1 LQSIFVNLKNNEIV
15 VIIFKKKRVSRMI
28 TNTELEYKGDL
39 YPSEIVSF
47 KQEGDSVYFHTDNS
61 VILKLTVLRDS
72 MIRFRYTTK
81 GYFSNDFSY
90 AIDKSHSHGYNFL
103 EVTEDNHHYQI
114 KTSKVQCRIQKI
126 DMRVSIYDLNENVL
140 LEDELG
146 FHWEESYEY
155 GGNIVKMS
163 KASKD
168 GECFYGLGDK
178 ATQLNLKGK
187 RVENFATD
195 QYAFSKDQEPLYK
208 VVPFYIGLQK
218 KESYGI
224 FFDNTFRTY
233 FDFCHERRNVTS
245 FWAEGGEMNYYF
257 IYGPLMQDVV
267 TTYTDLTGKPELPP
281 LWALGYHQCK
291 WSYYPESNV
300 KEVAAKFRELQIPC
314 DAIYLDIDYM
324 DGFRCF
330 IWNKNYFPDPKR
342 MVAELAE
349 DGFKTI
355 VIIDPGIKIDKE
367 YSIYKEALEKD
378 YFCKRADGPF
388 MKGKVWPG
396 ECNFPDYTNPEVREW
411 WAGLFKE
418 LISDIG
424 VKGVWNDMNEPA
436 VMEVPNK
443 TFPMDVRHNYDGN
456 PCSHRKAHNIYGTQM
471 ARATYH
477 GVKRFAYP
485 KRPFVITRS
494 AYAGAQRYTSS
505 WTGDNVASWEH
516 LWIANI
522 QVQRMCI
529 SGMGFTG
536 SDIGGFAEQPSGE
549 LYARWIQ
556 LGVFHPFCRT
566 HSSGDHGD
574 QEPWAFDEEVIDITR
589 KFVNLRY
596 QLLPY
601 LYTMFWQYIE
611 EGIPMLKP
619 LVYYDQDDTQTHYRN
634 DEFIFGNQILV
645 CPILEPNSLGRRMYI
660 PNGQWYNY
668 WTNEFISG
676 GKEIWVDTKFDQI
689 PIFVKAG
696 AIIPKYPVQQYVGE
710 KEITEL
716 TLDLYF
722 NEGKEKSEIY
732 EDAQDGYDYKKG
744 RYSLLSLQTIG
755 KEKELIVQLHKEG
768 KYITS
773 YSTFKINLFGLPF
786 SVKEI
791 EIDNVKIDFDR
802 KSLDKENYLII
813 DKEFTELHIIG
824 N

>member
-1 LQSIFVNLKNNEIV
+1 
-15 VIIFKKKRVSRMI
+15 
-28 TNTELEYKGDL
+28 
-39 YPSEIVSF
+39 
-47 KQEGDSVYFHTDNS
+47 
-61 VILKLTVLRDS
+61 
-72 MIRFRYTTK
+72 
-81 GYFSNDFSY
+81 
-90 AIDKSHSHGYNFL
+90 
-103 EVTEDNHHYQI
+103 
-114 KTSKVQCRIQKI
+114 
-126 DMRVSIYDLNENVL
+126 MRVSIFDLQGNVL

-178 ATQLNLKGK
+178 ATQMNLKGK
-187 RVENFATD
+187 RLENFATD
-195 QYAFSKDQEPLYK
+195 QYAFQKDQEPLYK
-208 VVPFYIGLQK
+208 VVPFYIGLQNK
-218 KESYGI
+218 QAYGI
-224 FFDNTFRTY
+224 FFDNTFRTF

-245 FWAEGGEMNYYF
+245 FWSEGGEMNYYF
-257 IYGPLMQDVV
+257 IYGPKMEDVV
-267 TTYTDLTGKPELPP
+267 TSYTDLTGKPELPP

-300 KEVAAKFRELQIPC
+300 KEITAKFRELKIPC

-324 DGFRCF
+324 EGFRCF
-330 IWNKNYFPDPKR
+330 TWNKEYFPDPKR

-349 DGFKTI
+349 DGFKTV

-367 YSIYKEALEKD
+367 YSVYKEALEKD
-378 YFCKRADGPF
+378 YFCKRADGPY

-443 TFPMDVRHNYDGN
+443 TFPMDVRHDYDGN

-485 KRPFVITRS
+485 KRPFIITRS
-494 AYAGAQRYTSS
+494 AYAGAQRYSSS
-505 WTGDNVASWEH
+505 WTGDNVATWEH

-522 QVQRMCI
+522 QVQRMSI

-549 LYARWIQ
+549 LYMRWIQ

-619 LVYYDQDDTQTHYRN
+619 LVYYDQSDIQTHYRN

-645 CPILEPNSLGRRMYI
+645 CPILEPNAIGRRMYV
-660 PNGQWYNY
+660 PRGQWYNY
-668 WTNEFISG
+668 WNNDFVIG
-676 GKEIWVDTKFDQI
+676 GKEIWVDTKFDEI
-689 PIFVKAG
+689 PVFIKAG

-710 KEITEL
+710 LEFDEL
-716 TLDLYF
+716 TLDLYYKK
-722 NEGKEKSEIY
+722 GKEKSVVY

-744 RYSLLSLQTIG
+744 RYSFLTFQVTG
-755 KEKELIVQLHKEG
+755 KEKELNVQLHKEG
-768 KYITS
+768 KYDTN
-773 YSTFKINLFGLPF
+773 YTKYKINLIGFPF
-786 SVKEI
+786 KVKSI
-791 EIDNVKIDFDR
+791 EIDNEEVSFDSA
-802 KSLDKENYLII
+802 KLEGENYLIVA
-813 DKEFTELHIIG
+813 KEFNVLHITG
-824 N
+824 E

>member
-1 LQSIFVNLKNNEIV
+1 
-15 VIIFKKKRVSRMI
+15 MI
-28 TNTELEYKGDL
+28 TSTELEYKGDL
-39 YPSEIVSF
+39 YPTKIVSF
-47 KQEGDSVYFHTDNS
+47 EHEVDSICFHTENS
-61 VILKLTVLRDS
+61 VILKVTVLRDS
-72 MIRFRYTTK
+72 LIRFRFTTK

-103 EVTEDNHHYQI
+103 EVSEVEEYYQI
-114 KTSKVQCRIQKI
+114 KTSKVKCRIQKI
-126 DMRVSIYDLNENVL
+126 DMRLSIYDLEDNII

-187 RVENFATD
+187 RLENFATD
-195 QYAFSKDQEPLYK
+195 QYAFQKDQEPLYK
-208 VVPFYIGLQK
+208 VVPFYIGLQNK
-218 KESYGI
+218 QSYGI

-245 FWAEGGEMNYYF
+245 YWAEGGEMNYYF
-257 IYGPLMQDVV
+257 IYGPQMQDVV
-267 TTYTDLTGKPELPP
+267 TTYTHLTGKPELPP

-291 WSYYPESNV
+291 WSYYPESNL
-300 KEVAAKFRELQIPC
+300 KEVAAKFRELKIPC
-314 DAIYLDIDYM
+314 DALYLDIDYM
-324 DGFRCF
+324 EGFRCF
-330 IWNKNYFPDPKR
+330 TWNKEYFPDPKR

-349 DGFKTI
+349 DGFKTV

-367 YSIYKEALEKD
+367 YAVYKEALEKD
-378 YFCKRADGPF
+378 YFCKRADGPY

-396 ECNFPDYTNPEVREW
+396 ECNFPDYTNPSVREW

-418 LISDIG
+418 LISEIG

-443 TFPMDVRHNYDGN
+443 TFPMDVRHDYDGN

-505 WTGDNVASWEH
+505 WTGDNVATWEH

-522 QVQRMCI
+522 QVQRMSI

-619 LVYYDQDDTQTHYRN
+619 LVYYDQEDIQTHYRN
-634 DEFIFGNQILV
+634 DEFVFGNQILV
-645 CPILEPNSLGRRMYI
+645 CPILEPNALGRRMYI
-660 PNGQWYNY
+660 PRGHWYNY
-668 WTNEFISG
+668 WTNEKVKG

-710 KEITEL
+710 LEFEEL
-716 TLDLYF
+716 TLDIYYK
-722 NEGKEKSEIY
+722 EGKEKSVVY

-744 RYSLLSLQTIG
+744 RYSFLSFQITG
-755 KEKELIVQLHKEG
+755 KENELIVQLHKEG
-768 KYITS
+768 KYDTN
-773 YSTFKINLFGLPF
+773 YSKYKINLIGLPF
-786 SVKEI
+786 KVKMI
-791 EIDNVKIDFDR
+791 EIDNVEVSFDR
-802 KSLDKENYLII
+802 NTLENESYII
-813 DKEFTELHIIG
+813 VDKEFTAFHITG
-824 N
+824 E

>member
-1 LQSIFVNLKNNEIV
+1 
-15 VIIFKKKRVSRMI
+15 MI

-39 YPSEIVSF
+39 YPSKIVSYMHDV
-47 KQEGDSVYFHTDNS
+47 DSVYFYTDNS

-72 MIRFRYTTK
+72 LIRFRFTTK

-90 AIDKSHSHGYNFL
+90 AIDKSHSHGYNHL
-103 EVTEDNHHYQI
+103 AVTEEKDYYQI
-114 KTSKVQCRIQKI
+114 TTNKIICKVQKADLRS
-126 DMRVSIYDLNENVL
+126 SIYDLKGNVI

-146 FHWEESYEY
+146 FHWEESYEF

-163 KASKD
+163 KASRD

-178 ATQLNLKGK
+178 ATQMNLKGK

-195 QYAFSKDQEPLYK
+195 QYAFQKEQEPLYK
-208 VVPFYIGLQK
+208 VVPFYIGLHNKQ
-218 KESYGI
+218 SYGI
-224 FFDNTFRTY
+224 FFDNTFRSF

-245 FWAEGGEMNYYF
+245 FWSDGGEMNYYF
-257 IYGPLMQDVV
+257 FYGPNMQDVV
-267 TTYTDLTGKPELPP
+267 TSYTDLTGKPELPP

-324 DGFRCF
+324 EGFRCF
-330 IWNKNYFPDPKR
+330 TWNKEYFPDPKR
-342 MVAELAE
+342 MVSELAE

-367 YSIYKEALEKD
+367 YSVYKEALAKD
-378 YFCKRADGPF
+378 YFCKRADGPY

-443 TFPMDVRHNYDGN
+443 TFPNDVRHNYDGN

-485 KRPFVITRS
+485 KRPFIITRS
-494 AYAGAQRYTSS
+494 AYSGAQRYTSS
-505 WTGDNVASWEH
+505 WTGDNVATWEH

-522 QVQRMCI
+522 QVQRMSI

-536 SDIGGFAEQPSGE
+536 SDIGGFAEQPTGE

-566 HSSGDHGD
+566 HSSGDHGN

-611 EGIPMLKP
+611 EGTPMLKP
-619 LVYYDQDDTQTHYRN
+619 LVYFDQEDIQTHYRN

-645 CPILEPNSLGRRMYI
+645 CPILEPNALGRRMYV
-660 PNGQWYNY
+660 PRGEWYNY
-668 WTNEFISG
+668 WTNSLVKG
-676 GKEIWVDTKFDQI
+676 GKETWVDTKFDEI
-689 PIFVKAG
+689 PVFVKAG

-710 KEITEL
+710 LEFDEL
-716 TLDLYF
+716 TLDVYYI
-722 NEGKEKSEIY
+722 EGKEKSVVY

-744 RYSLLSLQTIG
+744 RFSFLSFQLKG
-755 KEKELIVQLHKEG
+755 KENELNIQQHKEG
-768 KYITS
+768 KYDTN
-773 YSTFKINLFGLPF
+773 YTKYKINFIGLPF
-786 SVKEI
+786 EIKTI
-791 EIDNVKIDFDR
+791 EIDNEEIVFDAKIF
-802 KSLDKENYLII
+802 KEHQYLIVPK
-813 DKEFTELHIIG
+813 DFNVLHIIG
-824 N
+824 

>member
-1 LQSIFVNLKNNEIV
+1 
-15 VIIFKKKRVSRMI
+15 MI
-28 TNTELEYKGDL
+28 TNTSLEYKGDL
-39 YPSEIVSF
+39 YPSKIVSYEH
-47 KQEGDSVYFHTDNS
+47 EGDTIFFNTDNK
-61 VILKLTVLRDS
+61 VILKVTILRDS
-72 MIRFRYTTK
+72 LIRFRFTTK

-90 AIDKSHSHGYNFL
+90 AIDKTQLHGYNFL
-103 EVTEDNHHYQI
+103 ELTEEETFFQI
-114 KTSKVQCRIQKI
+114 RTSKVKCKIQKA
-126 DMRVSIYDLNENVL
+126 DLRLSIYDLNDL
-140 LEDELG
+140 LILEDELG

-163 KASKD
+163 KSSKD

-178 ATQLNLKGK
+178 ATQMNLKGK
-187 RVENFATD
+187 RLENFATD
-195 QYAFSKDQEPLYK
+195 QYAYQKDQDPLYK
-208 VVPFYIGLQK
+208 VVPFYIGLHNKQ
-218 KESYGI
+218 SYGI
-224 FFDNTFRTY
+224 FFDNTFRTF
-233 FDFCHERRNVTS
+233 FDFCQERRNVAS

-257 IYGPLMQDVV
+257 IYGPQMEDVV
-267 TTYTDLTGKPELPP
+267 VTYTDLTGKPELPP
-281 LWALGYHQCK
+281 LWVLGYHQCK
-291 WSYYPESNV
+291 WSYYPESKV
-300 KEVAAKFRELQIPC
+300 KEITSKFRELKIPC

-324 DGFRCF
+324 EGFRCF
-330 IWNKNYFPDPKR
+330 TWSKEYFPDPKR

-349 DGFKTI
+349 EGFKTV
-355 VIIDPGIKIDKE
+355 VIIDPGIKIDKD
-367 YSIYKEALEKD
+367 YWVYQEALEKD
-378 YFCKRADGPF
+378 YFCKRADGPY

-396 ECNFPDYTNPEVREW
+396 ECNFPDYTNPVVREW

-443 TFPMDVRHNYDGN
+443 TFPMDVRHVYDGN

-494 AYAGAQRYTSS
+494 AYSGAQRYTSS
-505 WTGDNVASWEH
+505 WTGDNVATWEH

-536 SDIGGFAEQPSGE
+536 SDIGGFAEQPTGE

-566 HSSGDHGD
+566 HSSGDHGN
-574 QEPWAFDEEVIDITR
+574 QEPWAFDEEVINITR
-589 KFVNLRY
+589 KFVSLRY

-645 CPILEPNSLGRRMYI
+645 CPILEPNALGRRMYI
-660 PNGQWYNY
+660 PRGEWYNY
-668 WTNEFISG
+668 WTNEFIIG
-676 GKEIWVDTKFDQI
+676 GREVWVDTKFDEI
-689 PIFVKAG
+689 PVFVKAG

-710 KEITEL
+710 LEFDEL
-716 TLDLYF
+716 TLDIYYKK
-722 NEGKEKSEIY
+722 GKEKSVVY

-744 RYSLLSLQTIG
+744 RYSFLSFKTIG
-755 KEKELIVQLHKEG
+755 KENEMIIQLHKEG
-768 KYITS
+768 KFDTPYTK
-773 YSTFKINLFGLPF
+773 YKINLIGLPF
-786 SVKEI
+786 KVIEI
-791 EIDNVKIDFDR
+791 EIDNERVAFDSINFGENN
-802 KSLDKENYLII
+802 SLIVE
-813 DKEFTELHIIG
+813 KEFTELHIVG
-824 N
+824 E

>member
-1 LQSIFVNLKNNEIV
+1 
-15 VIIFKKKRVSRMI
+15 MI
-28 TNTELEYKGDL
+28 TNTSLEYKGDL
-39 YPSEIVSF
+39 YPSKIVSYEH
-47 KQEGDSVYFHTDNS
+47 EGDSIFFNTDNK
-61 VILKLTVLRDS
+61 VILKVTILRDS
-72 MIRFRYTTK
+72 LIRFRFTTK

-90 AIDKSHSHGYNFL
+90 AIDKTQLHGYNFL
-103 EVTEDNHHYQI
+103 EVTEEETYFQI
-114 KTSKVQCRIQKI
+114 RTSKVKCKIQKA
-126 DMRVSIYDLNENVL
+126 DLRLSIYDLNDFL
-140 LEDELG
+140 ILEDELG

-163 KASKD
+163 KYAKD
-168 GECFYGLGDK
+168 GECYYGLGDK
-178 ATQLNLKGK
+178 ATQMNLKGK

-195 QYAFSKDQEPLYK
+195 QYAYQKDQEPLYK
-208 VVPFYIGLQK
+208 VVPFYIGLHNKQ
-218 KESYGI
+218 SYGI
-224 FFDNTFRTY
+224 FFDNTFRTF
-233 FDFCHERRNVTS
+233 FDFCQERRNVTS

-257 IYGPLMQDVV
+257 VYGPQMQDVV

-281 LWALGYHQCK
+281 LWVLGYHQCK
-291 WSYYPESNV
+291 WSYYPESKV
-300 KEVAAKFRELQIPC
+300 KEITSKFRELQIPC

-330 IWNKNYFPDPKR
+330 TWNKNYFPDPKR
-342 MVAELAE
+342 MVSELAE

-355 VIIDPGIKIDKE
+355 VIIDPGIKIDKD
-367 YSIYKEALEKD
+367 YWVYKEALEKD
-378 YFCKRADGPF
+378 YFCKRADGPY

-396 ECNFPDYTNPEVREW
+396 ECNFPDYTNPVVREW

-418 LISDIG
+418 LIADIG

-443 TFPMDVRHNYDGN
+443 TFPMDVRHIYDGN

-505 WTGDNVASWEH
+505 WTGDNVATWEH

-522 QVQRMCI
+522 QVQRLSI

-536 SDIGGFAEQPSGE
+536 SDIGGFAEQPTGE

-566 HSSGDHGD
+566 HSSGDHGN
-574 QEPWAFDEEVIDITR
+574 QEPWAFDEEVINITR
-589 KFVNLRY
+589 KFVSLRY

-611 EGIPMLKP
+611 EGVPMLKP

-645 CPILEPNSLGRRMYI
+645 CPILEPNAVGRRMYI
-660 PNGQWYNY
+660 PRGEWYNY
-668 WTNEFISG
+668 WTNELFIG
-676 GKEIWVDTKFDQI
+676 GKEIWIDTKFDEI
-689 PIFVKAG
+689 PVFVKAG

-710 KEITEL
+710 LEFDEL
-716 TLDLYF
+716 TLDVYYK
-722 NEGKEKSEIY
+722 NGKEQSAVY

-744 RYSLLSLQTIG
+744 RYSYLSLRNIG
-755 KEKELIVQLHKEG
+755 KEKELIIQLHKEG
-768 KYITS
+768 KYITP
-773 YSTFKINLFGLPF
+773 YTKYKINLIGLPF
-786 SVKEI
+786 KVVEI
-791 EIDNVKIDFDR
+791 EIDNEKIEFD
-802 KSLDKENYLII
+802 KIKFEQNNFLLI
-813 DKEFTELHIIG
+813 DKEFNELHIVG
-824 N
+824 E

>member
-1 LQSIFVNLKNNEIV
+1 
-15 VIIFKKKRVSRMI
+15 MI

-39 YPSEIVSF
+39 YPTKIIAFEHEV
-47 KQEGDSVYFHTDNS
+47 DSICFHTDNS
-61 VILKLTVLRDS
+61 VILKVTVLRDS
-72 MIRFRYTTK
+72 LIRFRFTTK

-90 AIDKSHSHGYNFL
+90 AVDKGHSHGYNFL
-103 EVTEDNHHYQI
+103 EVAETEDYYQI

-126 DMRVSIYDLNENVL
+126 DMRLSIYDLDENII

-163 KASKD
+163 KSSKD

-187 RVENFATD
+187 RLENFATD
-195 QYAFSKDQEPLYK
+195 QYAFQKDQEPLYK
-208 VVPFYIGLQK
+208 VVPFYIGLQNK
-218 KESYGI
+218 KSYGI

-257 IYGPLMQDVV
+257 IYGPEMQDVV
-267 TTYTDLTGKPELPP
+267 TTYTHLTGKPELPP

-291 WSYYPESNV
+291 WSYYPESNL
-300 KEVAAKFRELQIPC
+300 KEVAAKFRELKIPC
-314 DAIYLDIDYM
+314 DALYLDIDYM
-324 DGFRCF
+324 EGFRCF
-330 IWNKNYFPDPKR
+330 TWNKEYFPDPKR

-349 DGFKTI
+349 DGFKTV

-378 YFCKRADGPF
+378 FFCKRADGPY

-396 ECNFPDYTNPEVREW
+396 ECNFPDYTNPAVREW

-418 LISDIG
+418 LISEIG

-443 TFPMDVRHNYDGN
+443 TFPMDVRHDYDGN

-505 WTGDNVASWEH
+505 WTGDNVATWEH

-522 QVQRMCI
+522 QVQRMSI

-574 QEPWAFDEEVIDITR
+574 QEPWAFDDEVIDITR

-619 LVYYDQDDTQTHYRN
+619 LVYYDQEDIQTHYRN
-634 DEFIFGNQILV
+634 DEFVFGNQILV
-645 CPILEPNSLGRRMYI
+645 CPILEPNSVGRRMYI
-660 PNGQWYNY
+660 PRGLWYNY
-668 WTNEFISG
+668 WTNEEVKG
-676 GKEIWVDTKFDQI
+676 GKEIWIDTKFDQI

-710 KEITEL
+710 LDFDEL
-716 TLDLYF
+716 TLDIYYKA
-722 NEGKEKSEIY
+722 GREKSVVY

-744 RYSLLSLQTIG
+744 RYSFLSFQTTG
-755 KEKELIVQLHKEG
+755 KEKELIIQLHKEG
-768 KYITS
+768 KYDTN
-773 YSTFKINLFGLPF
+773 YSKYKINLIGLPF
-786 SVKEI
+786 KVNTI
-791 EIDNVKIDFDR
+791 EIDNVEVSFDR
-802 KSLDKENYLII
+802 NTLEREGYMIV
-813 DKEFTELHIIG
+813 DKEFTSLHITG
-824 N
+824 E

>member
-1 LQSIFVNLKNNEIV
+1 
-15 VIIFKKKRVSRMI
+15 MI

-39 YPSEIVSF
+39 YPTKIVSF
-47 KQEGDSVYFHTDNS
+47 EHEVDSICFHTENS
-61 VILKLTVLRDS
+61 VILKVTVLRDS
-72 MIRFRYTTK
+72 LIRFRFTTK

-90 AIDKSHSHGYNFL
+90 AVDKSHSHGYNFL
-103 EVTEDNHHYQI
+103 EVSEVEEYYQI
-114 KTSKVQCRIQKI
+114 KTSKVKCRIQKI
-126 DMRVSIYDLNENVL
+126 DMRLSIYDLEDNII

-187 RVENFATD
+187 RLENFATD
-195 QYAFSKDQEPLYK
+195 QYAFQKDQEPLYK
-208 VVPFYIGLQK
+208 VVPFYIGLQNK
-218 KESYGI
+218 QSYGI

-245 FWAEGGEMNYYF
+245 YWAEGGEMNYYF
-257 IYGPLMQDVV
+257 IYGPQMQDVV

-291 WSYYPESNV
+291 WSYYPESNL
-300 KEVAAKFRELQIPC
+300 KEVAAKFRELKIPC
-314 DAIYLDIDYM
+314 DALYLDIDYM
-324 DGFRCF
+324 EGFRCF
-330 IWNKNYFPDPKR
+330 TWNKEYFPDPKR

-349 DGFKTI
+349 DGFKTV

-367 YSIYKEALEKD
+367 YAVYKEALEKD
-378 YFCKRADGPF
+378 YFCKRADGPY

-396 ECNFPDYTNPEVREW
+396 ECNFPDYTNPAVREW

-418 LISDIG
+418 LISEIG

-443 TFPMDVRHNYDGN
+443 TFPMDVRHDYDGN

-505 WTGDNVASWEH
+505 WTGDNVATWEH

-522 QVQRMCI
+522 QVQRMSI

-619 LVYYDQDDTQTHYRN
+619 LVYYDQEDIQTHYRN
-634 DEFIFGNQILV
+634 DEFVFGNQILV
-645 CPILEPNSLGRRMYI
+645 CPILEPNALGRRMYI
-660 PNGQWYNY
+660 PRGNWYNY
-668 WTNEFISG
+668 WTNEKVKG

-710 KEITEL
+710 LEFDEL
-716 TLDLYF
+716 TLDVYYK
-722 NEGKEKSEIY
+722 EGKEKSVVY

-744 RYSLLSLQTIG
+744 RYSFLSFQATG
-755 KEKELIVQLHKEG
+755 KEKELIIQLHKEG
-768 KYITS
+768 KYDTN
-773 YSTFKINLFGLPF
+773 YTKYKINLIGLPF
-786 SVKEI
+786 KVKMI
-791 EIDNVKIDFDR
+791 EIDNVEVSFDR
-802 KSLDKENYLII
+802 NTLENESYLIV
-813 DKEFTELHIIG
+813 DKGFTAFHITG
-824 N
+824 E

>member
-1 LQSIFVNLKNNEIV
+1 
-15 VIIFKKKRVSRMI
+15 MI
-28 TNTELEYKGDL
+28 TNTSLEYKGDT
-39 YPSEIVSF
+39 YPSRIVLVEQNVDSF
-47 KQEGDSVYFHTDNS
+47 YFHSENN
-61 VILKLTVLRDS
+61 VILKITVLRDS
-72 MIRFRYTTK
+72 LIRFRYTTK
-81 GYFSNDFSY
+81 GYFSTDFSY
-90 AIDKSHSHGYNFL
+90 AIDKSHTHGYNFL
-103 EVTEDNHHYQI
+103 DFNELEQSYCIT
-114 KTSKVQCRIQKI
+114 TSKVNCIIQKA
-126 DMRVSIYDLNENVL
+126 DLRVSILDKNNHVI

-163 KASKD
+163 KTSRD

-178 ATQLNLKGK
+178 ATQMNLKGK
-187 RVENFATD
+187 RLENFATD
-195 QYAFSKDQEPLYK
+195 QYAYQKDQEPLYK
-208 VVPFYIGLQK
+208 IVPFYIGLHNKQ
-218 KESYGI
+218 SYGI
-224 FFDNTFRTY
+224 FFDNTFRTF

-257 IYGPLMQDVV
+257 IYGPQMQDVV

-291 WSYYPESNV
+291 WSYFPESNV
-300 KEVAAKFRELQIPC
+300 KEIAATFRELKIPC

-330 IWNKNYFPDPKR
+330 TWNKSHFPDPKR

-367 YSIYKEALEKD
+367 YAIYQEALAKD
-378 YFCKRADGPF
+378 YFCKRADGPY

-396 ECNFPDYTNPEVREW
+396 ECNFPDFTNPVVREW
-411 WAGLFKE
+411 WATLFKE
-418 LISDIG
+418 LVSDIG

-443 TFPMDVRHNYDGN
+443 TFPMDVRHDYDGN

-477 GVKRFAYP
+477 GVKRYAYP

-494 AYAGAQRYTSS
+494 AFAGAQRYTSS
-505 WTGDNVASWEH
+505 WTGDNVATWEH
-516 LWIANI
+516 LWLANI
-522 QVQRMCI
+522 QVQRLSL

-566 HSSGDHGD
+566 HSSGDHGH
-574 QEPWAFDEEVIDITR
+574 QEPWAFDEEVLNITR

-601 LYTMFWQYIE
+601 LYTMFWQYIK
-611 EGIPMLKP
+611 EGVPMLKP
-619 LVYYDQDDTQTHYRN
+619 LVYFDQDDIQTHYRN
-634 DEFIFGNQILV
+634 DEFIFGNQIMV
-645 CPILEPNSLGRRMYI
+645 CPILEPNALGRRLYI
-660 PNGQWYNY
+660 PRGQWYNY
-668 WTNEFISG
+668 WNNTAMTG
-676 GKEIWVDTKFDQI
+676 GKELWIDTDFDQI
-689 PIFVKAG
+689 PLFVKAG

-710 KEITEL
+710 LTFEEL
-716 TLDLYF
+716 TLDVYF
-722 NEGKEKSEIY
+722 KNGKEKSVVY

-744 RYSLLSLQTIG
+744 RFSLLSFQLTG
-755 KEKELIVQLHKEG
+755 KENELMIQQHKEG
-768 KYITS
+768 KFETS
-773 YSTFKINLFGLPF
+773 YKNYKINLIGLPF
-786 SVKEI
+786 EIRSI
-791 EIDNVKIDFDR
+791 EIDTVAV
-802 KSLDKENYLII
+802 SLDSNFYIQNGFLFVEKS
-813 DKEFTELHIIG
+813 FSVLHIKG
-824 N
+824 